1 MVFRGNWTSW
11 WRLVLVWG
19 LVVGALPLPLDD
31 TVGGS
36 DVEAA
41 AAAAIAAEVPWYY
54 HIVSW
59 QTIGG
64 LILMSSPLTSYGDTV
79 YTIWK
84 TKSSAGFSLD
94 LCGIMLVSS
103 ILRVAFYFGEP
114 YEASLLWQ
122 ALIMIAIQVVLL
134 SLALQYRA
142 PNVVYTKGDEF
153 FTQPIGGGGT
163 AGVPGAGGS
172 SNRGNSLLD
181 VDPAKAQL
189 SMAPK
194 TDPRRHSLSEVVHNL
209 RPARS
214 VSVLRTVA
222 ELPDVAASSVP
233 AAQGFAS
240 RIVPLARKVSR
251 MIRTTTATSSGSL
264 LAYTPPGYGSRP
276 MNLWQWNSDEVYWQF
291 LLLLCAVLF
300 VLHLVLGTWCWAY
313 IQLLGLVG
321 LMIEAVLPVPQILT
335 NAQLESV
342 QGFRLSLM
350 ASWLAGDVSK
360 LTYFRYGTENLAP
373 QFVVC
378 TVVRLALDLFVGVQ
392 YVFYAMILPSL
403 KSMSSSPVPGTGSNG
418 GSRTGEVIELR
429 PVMMNKELHLTP
441 QSVLSE
447 PPSPPLEKPTTTRQ
461 RSHSIKQL
469 VTNIA

>member
-1 MVFRGNWTSW
+1 MI
-11 WRLVLVWG
+11 LG
-19 LVVGALPLPLDD
+19 LAAGALALDD
-31 TVGGS
+31 TVGGG
-36 DVEAA
+36 EADTA
-41 AAAAIAAEVPWYY
+41 ASIVTEVPWYY

-134 SLALQYRA
+134 SLALQYRS
-142 PNVVYTKGDEF
+142 PNLVYTKGDDF
-153 FTQPIGGGGT
+153 FTQPIGGT
-163 AGVPGAGGS
+163 AGGS
-172 SNRGNSLLD
+172 NSRGNSLLD

-189 SMAPK
+189 SMASK
-194 TDPRRHSLSEVVHNL
+194 TDPRRNSLSEVVHNL

-214 VSVLRTVA
+214 VSVLRTVV
-222 ELPDVAASSVP
+222 ELPDAAASSVP
-233 AAQGFAS
+233 VAQGFAT
-240 RIVPLARKVSR
+240 RIVPLARKLSR
-251 MIRTTTATSSGSL
+251 MIRTTTATSSGSF

-291 LLLLCAVLF
+291 LLLLCAVLV
-300 VLHLVLGTWCWAY
+300 VLHLLLGTWCWAY

-392 YVFYAMILPSL
+392 YVFYAMVLPSL
-403 KSMSSSPVPGTGSNG
+403 KSMSSPISGASGGLSAGG
-418 GSRTGEVIELR
+418 GSRTGEMIELR
-429 PVMMNKELHLTP
+429 PAVINRELHLTP

-447 PPSPPLEKPTTTRQ
+447 PPSPPLQKPTTTRQ
-461 RSHSIKQL
+461 RSHSIKQV